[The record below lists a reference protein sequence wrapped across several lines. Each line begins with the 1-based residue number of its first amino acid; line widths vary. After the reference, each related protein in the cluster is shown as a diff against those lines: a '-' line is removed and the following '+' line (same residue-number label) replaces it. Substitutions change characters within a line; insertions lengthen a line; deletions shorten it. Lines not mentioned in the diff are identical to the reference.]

1 MLPSDSGAGASWTS
15 GVFDAVRGAAVD
27 VATELTSFT
36 VFQKRVDQLIRDL
49 KGSDA
54 GPGKVGQ
61 EQFVRQ
67 QLGGGGGQWTE
78 AAGLFTAYETVVGEL
93 ETLSRLLSDSMEGMN
108 IAVLASHKGYQNID
122 LDVRDR
128 MTAISAET
136 TRHYGGAYDPQL
148 PWFPKK
154 PETGPHSG
162 LDIGGDGTAHAQDP
176 GTRGDAGGTI

>member
-1 MLPSDSGAGASWTS
+1 MLPSDGGSGPTSGSSWTS
-15 GVFDAVRGAAVD
+15 GIFDAVRGAAGD
-27 VATELTSFT
+27 VVTEFSSFT

-61 EQFVRQ
+61 EQLVRHQ
-67 QLGGGGGQWTE
+67 FGGGGGQWSE

-93 ETLSRLLSDSMEGMN
+93 ETLSKLLSDSMEGMS
-108 IAVLASHKGYQNID
+108 IAVLASHKGYQNVD

-136 TRHYGGAYDPQL
+136 TKHYGGTYDPDPQL
-148 PWFPKK
+148 PKK
-154 PETGPHSG
+154 PPTTTG
-162 LDIGGDGTAHAQDP
+162 
-176 GTRGDAGGTI
+176 GDAGGTI